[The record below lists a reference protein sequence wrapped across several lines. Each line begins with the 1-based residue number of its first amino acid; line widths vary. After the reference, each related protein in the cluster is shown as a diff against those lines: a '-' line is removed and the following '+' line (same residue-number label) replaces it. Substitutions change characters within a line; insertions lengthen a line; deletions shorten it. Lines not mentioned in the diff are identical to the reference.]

1 MERGA
6 YGRLS
11 GMEGFINSGM
21 EAMDMAFLKRR
32 RTRIT
37 ERAASRISRPQD
49 RIMASHAAGVA
60 RE

>member
-21 EAMDMAFLKRR
+21 EFSLYFAYFWQLK
-32 RTRIT
+32 
-37 ERAASRISRPQD
+37 
-49 RIMASHAAGVA
+49 
-60 RE
+60 

>member
-37 ERAASRISRPQD
+37 ERAAKIGR
-49 RIMASHAAGVA
+49 AHV
-60 RE
+60 